1 MRTVLISAVLATASN
16 GTIAQWYP
24 DWDARSPNY
33 QQYRTQQLE
42 EFNKR
47 QRDEEAKNKQLA
59 EDMYGSKPSSPRQD
73 GQPGATKGA
82 DMRAQ
87 GKELLRLPPL
97 PIERNV
103 LLGSWRL
110 EGGGPKPGVAEFAL
124 TGKGAT
130 PGMGELM
137 GMMKDLESGK
147 TLCDVSFGGGISF
160 TPTTYSSG
168 GVAGMAGGPIAYR
181 SRDTRVIVAIP
192 GDTRANPMAF
202 EIAGPNRI
210 VWGSCALVRVRPAA
224 AAYSPTTATTAPGN
238 ARSAAAP
245 ARSAAQ
251 MAKAADSAGAVV
263 DGAAFR
269 CADGGLLHVSFCQ
282 GDDAQ
287 ALCKLTELHLPR
299 QLGNMVPRAD
309 IAARVKA
316 CEAGGIR
323 YSADDKPVFIR

>member
-1 MRTVLISAVLATASN
+1 MRTVLITAVLAAASN

-24 DWDARSPNY
+24 DSDPRSPNH
-33 QQYRTQQLE
+33 QQYRTQQFE

-59 EDMYGSKPSSPRQD
+59 EDMYGSKPSSPQRG
-73 GQPGATKGA
+73 GQAGATGRT
-82 DMRAQ
+82 DMRAL

-97 PIERNV
+97 PTERNL

-110 EGGGPKPGVAEFAL
+110 EGGGAKRGAAEFAL

-137 GMMKDLESGK
+137 GMLKDLESGK
-147 TLCDVSFGGGISF
+147 TICDVSFGGGISF
-160 TPTTYSSG
+160 APTTYSSG
-168 GVAGMAGGPIAYR
+168 GVAGMAEGPIAYR
-181 SRDTRVIVAIP
+181 SRDKQVIVAIP
-192 GDTRANPMAF
+192 ADSRANPMPF
-202 EIAGPNRI
+202 EIKGPNRI
-210 VWGSCALVRVRPAA
+210 VWGSCALVRVRASADNSPA
-224 AAYSPTTATTAPGN
+224 TATTAPGN
-238 ARSAAAP
+238 ARTGAAP
-245 ARSAAQ
+245 ARSAAP

-263 DGAAFR
+263 YGAAFR

-282 GDDAQ
+282 GDRAQ
-287 ALCKLTELHLPR
+287 ALCKLTELHLPG
-299 QLGNMVPRAD
+299 QMGNMVPRAH

-323 YSADDKPVFIR
+323 YGADDKPVFIR